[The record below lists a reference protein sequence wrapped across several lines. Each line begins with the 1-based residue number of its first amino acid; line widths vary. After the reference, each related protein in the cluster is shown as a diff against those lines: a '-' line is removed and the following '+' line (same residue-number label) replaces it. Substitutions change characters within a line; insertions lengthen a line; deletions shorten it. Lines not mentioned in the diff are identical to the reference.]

1 MNTLKPTLSESIN
14 QLKFSWENGLSV
26 ELHHLDEKSRA
37 EIWAWHNNG
46 TNTLIDVSELNL
58 LAPRSRDDYCK
69 RLKART
75 PGVKDFDWNTAFD
88 FIVPMALQARRKG
101 EPIIELGRN
110 DAVIKKPAWDCYPLV
125 VSGMLNLI
133 FGDRGSLKSKL
144 TLYLAIMMMI
154 PDLVDDW
161 GLGINPPSRNLKVL
175 KLDYE
180 ATQESDEYEWRR
192 ILRGLDEEGAVQLN
206 YRACRRPLAD
216 DIEAISNH
224 ADAVK
229 ADVLI
234 IDSLGPAAGGN
245 LNDSEPALKFGEAV
259 RQLNRTVICPAH
271 TAKNQ
276 FGKRTVYGNAFYEN
290 LARNIW
296 EVNKEEDEED
306 ESTVQHIAL
315 HQTKSPPFSPHHRDM
330 ALQFDFD
337 EESERI
343 EVTKYDP
350 DKMDVVNEKKKNPRK
365 ILECLKGD
373 KLPIV
378 EISERTGIGKD
389 VCKTTLYRLLK
400 SQKVTK
406 VGEEWGL
413 AYYEQ

>member
-1 MNTLKPTLSESIN
+1 MSTLKPALSETIN
-14 QLKFSWENGLSV
+14 QFKFSWDNGISV

-69 RLKART
+69 RLTART
-75 PGVKDFDWNTAFD
+75 PGVKDFDWITAFD
-88 FIVPMALQARRKG
+88 YIVPMALQARRKG
-101 EPIIELGRN
+101 EPIIELGSN
-110 DAVIKKPAWDCYPLV
+110 DAVITKPAWDCYPLI

-133 FGDRGSLKSKL
+133 FGDRGALKSKL
-144 TLYLAIMMMI
+144 TLYLAIMMTV
-154 PDLVDDW
+154 PNLVDDW
-161 GLGINPPSRNLKVL
+161 GLGINPASRNLTVL

-180 ATQESDEYEWRR
+180 ATRESDEYEWRR
-192 ILRGLDEEGAVQLN
+192 ILRGLDAEGAVQLK

-224 ADAVK
+224 VDAIK

-245 LNDSEPALKFGEAV
+245 LNDSEPALRFGEAV
-259 RQLNRTVICPAH
+259 RKLNRTVICPAH

-296 EVNKEEDEED
+296 EINKEEEEND
-306 ESTVQHIAL
+306 ESTVQHVAL
-315 HQTKSPPFSPHHRDM
+315 HQTKSPPFSPHHKDM

-343 EVTKYDP
+343 QVSKYDP
-350 DKMDVVNEKKKNPRK
+350 NKMEVVNEKKSNPRK
-365 ILECLKGD
+365 VLEVLKDG
-373 KLPIV
+373 KQTPKVIA
-378 EISERTGIGKD
+378 EATGISEAVVR
-389 VCKTTLYRLLK
+389 TTLYRLLQ
-400 SQKVTK
+400 SDKVIK
-406 VGEEWGL
+406 IGEEWGL
-413 AYYEQ
+413 IYEV